1 MKGFLAWMWIS
12 RPDKTLLITRKT
24 FLIIRSDAGGLRP
37 PYIINIYNIS
47 IYIYFMGVRM
57 TRNQVAEVN
66 KKIDFSKVVHRS
78 RRELSNALIESF
90 WEAVLVEIRP
100 F

>member
-37 PYIINIYNIS
+37 PYIIYIYNIY
-47 IYIYFMGVRM
+47 IYIY
-57 TRNQVAEVN
+57 NIKYEYA
-66 KKIDFSKVVHRS
+66 KIDKCGIDGARYQ
-78 RRELSNALIESF
+78 
-90 WEAVLVEIRP
+90 
-100 F
+100 